1 MSEAGGSESTQPVR
15 VVVADDESLIRID
28 LAEMLTELGY
38 AVVGQAGDG
47 RAAVRLV
54 ERLKPDVVL
63 LDIKMPQVD
72 GLTAAEQIMTLG
84 GTAVVIVTA
93 FSQRDFVARATAAG
107 AMAYLIKPVAARE
120 LAPAIELA
128 RARFAERRAL
138 EVEVGTLSERLA
150 ARKSVE
156 AAKGA
161 IQARF
166 GLDEAAA
173 FRWLQKAAMDRRLSM
188 AAVAAV
194 VIKELGT
201 H

>member
-1 MSEAGGSESTQPVR
+1 MSEVGESVSNEPVR

-28 LAEMLTELGY
+28 LAETLAELGY

-54 ERLKPDVVL
+54 QRLKPDVAL
-63 LDIKMPQVD
+63 LDIKMPQAD
-72 GLTAAEQIMTLG
+72 GLTAAEQIMALG

-138 EVEVGTLSERLA
+138 EAEVGTLSERLA

-161 IQARF
+161 LQSQF

-188 AAVAAV
+188 AAVAAA
-194 VIKELGT
+194 VIKELGG
-201 H
+201 